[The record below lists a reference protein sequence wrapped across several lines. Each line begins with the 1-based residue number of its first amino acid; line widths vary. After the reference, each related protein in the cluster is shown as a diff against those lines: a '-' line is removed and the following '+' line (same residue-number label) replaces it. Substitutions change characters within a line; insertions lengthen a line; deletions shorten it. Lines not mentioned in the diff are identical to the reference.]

1 MNRKWA
7 IVLGTWG
14 VYALAF
20 VPLYRLAGIMV
31 VASALAPTLVASW
44 GLGIMGGALSS
55 LLAFPIN
62 LGLLNLAGGS
72 SAEMVNSG
80 GILGWAVLVLM
91 GILSGRLHQLSQQ
104 SNQRLAE
111 RKEIEDTLQQ
121 QNLQLRTL
129 LETAEI
135 LSTTL
140 RFGVLLEEILNQLQE
155 LVSYDAATVSL
166 IQGDKVQIVGCR
178 GWKDSLLH
186 QTFSLDE
193 QPMIRRVVE
202 KKRPVLLSGADR
214 VPALPIDDA
223 TSPLVSWLITP
234 LTARGRVIGALT
246 IGSHESRAYD
256 EETGQLVSAF
266 THQTALAMENSRLY
280 EQTRSQ
286 LREVTVL
293 QGVTSAMSS
302 ALDIDQVLPYVARSL
317 CEMLN
322 ATSVEV
328 YSLAERAED
337 DSVDLIATAAASYA
351 ADEATE
357 RERDVGFGRDERC
370 PQEAA
375 PDAAVVGPT
384 ADALDLGKP
393 VEFQIEDPNL
403 DPAIRAK
410 LEERGAKAMLLLP
423 IMTRDQALGFAY
435 VWDSTIA
442 RQFTEGEVAT
452 GQTLIHQTAIA
463 MENARLFEQI
473 QERLT
478 ETSVLYRT
486 SRSLIAQEHL
496 PDLLQTVVDGVIEAL
511 PADRATVIT
520 FDLKRREVTNFV
532 KGGPGADRV
541 VSTSFE
547 ELWNGL
553 SGWVLR
559 EMEPTLSPK
568 DREGQTGD
576 PRESPRVQQRRQATG
591 CGSIVVVPLIYRDRP
606 LGTMTAINRP
616 DQRDFTEQDVD
627 LMMAFANQAA
637 AALENARLI
646 DESQRRANQLA
657 GAADIAR
664 HAAAVTDPA
673 SLLDVVVDLIQERF
687 GFRLAAVFLVD
698 HGDGRHPLEEELYPA
713 AATDDFRDIIPD
725 SYRQPMGKGAIGTAA
740 QTGETVLTADASK
753 SDIVYR
759 VGDWLSPS
767 SLSVPIKVGG
777 LVIGVLEAEADI
789 TRAFNESDQMA
800 LEVISDQ
807 IAIAYQNAELLTETR
822 SRMKDLQLLHDVSLA
837 AASSTHLQ
845 ETLQAAAEALAT
857 EWKGTQIALQ
867 LIDQENGKLRMKA
880 GVGYSRD
887 QVRELDLS
895 LGEGITGWVAQHGE
909 PVLASDVRE
918 DSRYYTANPETRS
931 ELCVPLGS
939 GSRVLGTLNVE
950 SAEVDA
956 FTLDDQRLLSTL
968 GSNLAMLI
976 ERARLFEEV
985 EGARAELQQR
995 AEALEQANAR
1005 LKELDRLKSQFLAN
1019 MSHEL
1024 RTPLNSVI
1032 GFSEVLIDGLLG
1044 EMPPERKECVEN
1056 IYASGEHLMAL
1067 INDILDLSKIEAG
1080 RIELAPERFDVA
1092 ELIDNVQK
1100 TVTPMIEEKS
1110 QILTVEIG
1118 KAGDPA
1124 STQLPPLNAD
1134 RIRLR
1139 QVLLNLLSNAHKF
1152 TPEGNEITLSCS
1164 LADPATML
1172 FSVSDTGIGIKPED
1186 QDIIFEEFRQA
1197 DGTATREIEGTGL
1210 GLTISKRLV
1219 EMHGGTI
1226 WVESTHGE
1234 GSTFS
1239 FLLPLA
1245 GPPPQVEETE
1255 EELMPM
1261 RQDKK
1266 VLIVED
1272 DRQFS
1277 NLLSLYLRKEGYE
1290 PVHYYEGSGVLEQA
1304 CKLNPTLITLDIM
1317 LPGQDGWQIL
1327 QSLKSDQQTRDIPV
1341 LVISALRN
1349 SELALSL
1356 GATDYLV
1363 KPLDRGALQT
1373 VLNRLPVPRA
1383 TPGEPKILVIDDD
1396 TRLVPLLEAMLHHEP
1411 CTLIPAYDGK
1421 EGVAK
1426 ARREQPDGILLD
1438 LMMPGI
1444 NGFEVLERLK
1454 DDERTADI
1462 PVIVLTVRNVTS
1474 EERKQLNEHIETLMH
1489 KSALTP
1495 QALTERIQRIG
1506 QGSPKGS

>member
-1 MNRKWA
+1 
-7 IVLGTWG
+7 

-20 VPLYRLAGIMV
+20 VPLYHLAGIMV
-31 VASALAPTLVASW
+31 TASALLPTLVTSW
-44 GLGIMGGALSS
+44 GFGTVGGALAG
-55 LLAFPIN
+55 LLGFPVN
-62 LGLLNLAGGS
+62 LALLNLAGGS
-72 SAEMVNSG
+72 SAELFNSG

-91 GILSGRLHQLSQQ
+91 GVLSGRLHELSQQ
-104 SNQRLAE
+104 SNQRLAR
-111 RKEIEDTLQQ
+111 RKEIEETLQQ

-140 RFGVLLEEILNQLQE
+140 RFGLLLEEILNQLQE

-166 IQGDKVQIVGCR
+166 IQGDQVQIVGCR

-193 QPMIRRVVE
+193 RPLIRRVVE
-202 KKRPVLLSGADR
+202 ERRPVLLSDADR
-214 VPALPIDDA
+214 APALPVDDA
-223 TSPLVSWLITP
+223 TSPLASWLVTP
-234 LTARGRVIGALT
+234 LVARGQVIGALT
-246 IGSHESRAYD
+246 IGSHELRAYD
-256 EETGQLVSAF
+256 EETSQMVSAF

-328 YSLAERAED
+328 YSLAERTKG

-357 RERDVGFGRDERC
+357 REMEIGLGGDERR
-370 PQEAA
+370 PWTDA
-375 PDAAVVGPT
+375 PDAAVGGPT
-384 ADALDLGKP
+384 AETLRLGKP
-393 VEFQIEDPNL
+393 VEFQIEDPDL
-403 DPAIRAK
+403 DPDIRAK
-410 LEERGAKAMLLLP
+410 LEEREAKVMLLLP

-435 VWDSTIA
+435 VWDSTMA

-559 EMEPTLSPK
+559 EMEPALSPK
-568 DREGQTGD
+568 GQDGQTGD
-576 PRESPRVQQRRQATG
+576 SRESPRVQQRRQATG
-591 CGSIVVVPLIYRDRP
+591 CGSIVVVPLIYRDKP

-698 HGDGRHPLEEELYPA
+698 QVADDLYPA

-725 SYRQPMGKGAIGTAA
+725 GYRQPVGKGAIGTAA
-740 QTGETVLTADASK
+740 QTKETVLVADANK

-845 ETLQAAAEALAT
+845 ETLQAAAEALAA
-857 EWKGTQIALQ
+857 EWKGTRIALQ

-880 GVGYSRD
+880 GVGYSPD
-887 QVRELDLS
+887 QVKELDLS

-918 DSRYYTANPETRS
+918 DPRYYTASPETRS

-1005 LKELDRLKSQFLAN
+1005 LKELDRLKSQFLVN

-1024 RTPLNSVI
+1024 RTPVNSVI

-1080 RIELAPERFDVA
+1080 RIELAPERFDVT

-1100 TVTPMIEEKS
+1100 TVAPMIEEKS

-1152 TPEGNEITLSCS
+1152 TSEGNEITLSCS

-1226 WVESTHGE
+1226 WVESTYGE

-1245 GPPPQVEETE
+1245 GPPPEAEETE
-1255 EELMPM
+1255 EELMPL
-1261 RQDKK
+1261 RQDNK

-1290 PVHYYEGSGVLEQA
+1290 PVQHYQGSDVLKQA
-1304 CKLNPTLITLDIM
+1304 RELNPALITLDIM

-1363 KPLDRGALQT
+1363 KPLDRDALQT
-1373 VLNRLPVPRA
+1373 VLSRLPLPGS
-1383 TPGEPKILVIDDD
+1383 TSGEPKILVIDDD
-1396 TRLVPLLEAMLHHEP
+1396 TRLVPLLEAMLYHEP
-1411 CTLIPAYDGK
+1411 CTLIPAYNG
-1421 EGVAK
+1421 EVGIAK
-1426 ARREQPDGILLD
+1426 ARKEQPDSILLD

-1444 NGFEVLERLK
+1444 NGFEVLEKLK
-1454 DDERTADI
+1454 GDERTADI

-1474 EERKQLNEHIETLMH
+1474 EERKQLNKHIETLMH

-1506 QGSPKGS
+1506 QDSPKGS